1 MPERNLAIKVDDEMF
16 KKIKVRIALE
26 GKTLKEYLLEL
37 IEKDLEQAGK

>member
-1 MPERNLAIKVDDEMF
+1 MPERNLAIKVDDETF

-37 IEKDLEQAGK
+37 IEKDLEQAEK